1 MSNISELTRAGIVV
15 AAPSIPSQNHDA
27 TPRLANWNVYFLAK
41 LALYWQGLI
50 GLHALENLALA
61 LLLLMP
67 LQHRWAAWL
76 RTLLALPAAA
86 ALLYYDS
93 YLPPFERLLAQS
105 SLVASFSPAYLAE
118 LAGRFVSWPAVAML
132 LVVVAGYRIAAL
144 RLRVGAVVVAAL
156 TFLVIVDPARLG
168 TRATQPVAQASPGA
182 AAPAVHAAREGKLDL
197 DAVLRDRF
205 ADEAKRRVAFSPPGA
220 AAPPFDV
227 IFLHVCSLAW
237 DDLRATGLDKH
248 PLLQGMDI
256 LLTNF
261 NSGASYS
268 GPAVIRMLRAPCG
281 ASPHADLYSPPAD
294 GDCFLLPALKR
305 AGFQTSVVLNHDGH
319 FDDFLTH
326 VRAQGIQAGP
336 LPLKGVAAPLRAFD
350 DSRIHDD
357 GAVLA
362 RWLEARRKSAAPR
375 AAVYYNTVSLHDGN
389 RLVSDPATKSSETY
403 KVRLAK
409 LLDDVNGFVTQLAAS
424 GRRAIVVVVP
434 EHGAAWRGD
443 AAQIAGLREIPTP
456 AITLVP
462 VGIRVIGPDARRTG
476 DALQVPESTSF
487 LALSHVVSRMLAQ
500 PPFGAD
506 GFRPADY
513 AAGMPLTDFVSEG
526 ENATLLGRGA
536 GYVIRQDQDA
546 WKEFR

>member
-1 MSNISELTRAGIVV
+1 MG
-15 AAPSIPSQNHDA
+15 A
-27 TPRLANWNVYFLAK
+27 TPAFGFRGVSDRLGAWNFYFIAK
-41 LALYWQGLI
+41 LALFAMGLI
-50 GLHALENLALA
+50 GFHLVENLLF
-61 LLLLMP
+61 
-67 LQHRWAAWL
+67 AAVLFAMAQPPGRRFRPWL
-76 RTLLALPAAA
+76 GVPVAI

-93 YLPPFERLLAQS
+93 WLPGFSRVVSQAG
-105 SLVASFSPAYLAE
+105 LVASFSAAYLAE
-118 LAGRFVSWPAVAML
+118 LAGRFVAVKA
-132 LVVVAGYRIAAL
+132 IAI
-144 RLRVGAVVVAAL
+144 VVAAL
-156 TFLVIVDPARLG
+156 GACALIARFVRLDVIVVVAMVAMALLLAPPPPPGGVA
-168 TRATQPVAQASPGA
+168 ATA
-182 AAPAVHAAREGKLDL
+182 AAPAAGAPQAP
-197 DAVLRDRF
+197 DALLAEFFRKEAQRTVTF
-205 ADEAKRRVAFSPPGA
+205 APPPA
-220 AAPPFDV
+220 AAPAFDV
-227 IFLHVCSLAW
+227 IFIHVCSLSW
-237 DDLRATGLDKH
+237 DDLQATGMDKH
-248 PLLQGMDI
+248 PLLASFDI
-256 LLTNF
+256 VLRRF
-261 NSGASYS
+261 NAVSTYS
-268 GPAVIRMLRAPCG
+268 GPAVIRFLRASCG
-281 ASPHADLYSPPAD
+281 QPPHRALYEPAQAR
-294 GDCFLLPALKR
+294 CLLMPGLAQ
-305 AGFQTSVVLNHDGH
+305 AGFESQLVLNHDGH